1 MQDKHNRF
9 KGFWKELKRRNV
21 YRSLAIYAGTAFIIL
36 EACNM
41 LFPRWGFPD
50 WSIDLVFWL
59 LVLGAVINVFIAWVF
74 DITPQGLQKTKP
86 IEELP
91 ESAYKSDSKAWKTAT
106 YASLAV
112 IVALVV
118 FNIVGGPKQLRAGD
132 IQSLLILPF
141 DNYTGDDQLDYVAA
155 GMHSSLIGDMGQI
168 SALRIISKT
177 TARVYKNL
185 EMSLPQ
191 MAAEVNADAVV
202 ESMVMCYGDSVCV
215 QISVI
220 TPFPEEKQLWT
231 AEYKVEKSQIMNLYN
246 RVTKQIAEEVMVQLT
261 VEEEEHLL
269 AESRT
274 INSEAYDLYL
284 KGQYYWDQF
293 TPEALQLALE
303 YFNKAIEIDPEWALP
318 YAGVAY
324 FWVAVHQFSL
334 APSEVTIPNM
344 FENLNKAIEL
354 DPHSSFVHYVS
365 GLVNGWT
372 AWNWEKSEQDFLTS
386 LEMNPNYALGHMYYA
401 HILSCLRRNDE
412 AVLHCQIALDLDPL
426 NPMIQALSSLVW
438 TTVGDYSKAL
448 KACEKALSIVPNHP
462 AALGNLVG
470 IYAIMG
476 DYRLSLEIWT
486 ASLYLDEETRSSI
499 LSTFDNQGLEASAL
513 EFIAEIELLTGDFS
527 VDLGQLYSMAGDDV
541 KAMYWY
547 EKAYEAHH
555 PMLPYLPT
563 GYYSNEPFKIENSA
577 LDSLL
582 VKMTLPLPEE

>member
-1 MQDKHNRF
+1 MTKQPNQIHH
-9 KGFWKELKRRNV
+9 FWLELKRRNV
-21 YRSLAIYAGTAFIIL
+21 HRSLAIYAGTAFIIL
-36 EACNM
+36 EAATII
-41 LFPRWGFPD
+41 LPRWNLPD
-50 WSIDLVFWL
+50 WGIDLVLWL
-59 LVLGAVINVFIAWVF
+59 LVLGAVINIFVAWFF
-74 DITPQGLQKTKP
+74 DITTQGIHKTLP
-86 IEELP
+86 MEEVA
-91 ESAYKSDSKAWKTAT
+91 ESERSSGSKGWKAAT
-106 YASLAV
+106 YLSLAV
-112 IVALVV
+112 IVALIVL
-118 FNIVGGPKQLRAGD
+118 NIVGGPKQLRAGD
-132 IQSLLILPF
+132 IQSLLVLPF

-155 GMHSSLIGDMGQI
+155 GMQSSLIGELGQI

-177 TARVYKNL
+177 TARAYKNL
-185 EMSLPQ
+185 DMSLPQ

-215 QISVI
+215 QISIV
-220 TPFPEEKQLWT
+220 TSFPEEKQLWT

-261 VEEEEHLL
+261 TEEDILL
-269 AESRT
+269 TESRT
-274 INSEAYDLYL
+274 INSDAYDLYL

-334 APSEVTIPNM
+334 APSAVTIPNM
-344 FENLNKAIEL
+344 FENLNKAMEL

-372 AWNWEKSEQDFLTS
+372 SWNWGKAEEEFLKVIELS
-386 LEMNPNYALGHMYYA
+386 PNYALGHMYYA
-401 HILSCLRRNDE
+401 HILTCLRRNDE

-438 TTVGDYSKAL
+438 TTVGDYEEAL

-476 DYRLSLEIWT
+476 DHRLSLEIWT
-486 ASLYLDEETRSSI
+486 AALYLEEETRSSI
-499 LSTFDNQGLEASAL
+499 LNTYDQQGLEASAL
-513 EFIAEIELLTGDFS
+513 EFITEVKLLTGGDFS
-527 VDLGQLYSMAGDDV
+527 VDIGQLYCMAGDDV
-541 KAMYWY
+541 NAMYWY
-547 EKAYEAHH
+547 EKAYEARH

-563 GYYSNEPFKIENSA
+563 GYYSSEPFKIEGPA

-582 VKMTLPLPEE
+582 LKMNLPLE